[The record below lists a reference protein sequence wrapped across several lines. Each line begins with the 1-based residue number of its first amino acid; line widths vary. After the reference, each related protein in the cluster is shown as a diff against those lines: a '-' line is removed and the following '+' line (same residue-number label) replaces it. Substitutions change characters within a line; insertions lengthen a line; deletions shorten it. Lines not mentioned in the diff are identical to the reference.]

1 MSRSAGVSG
10 SIAVGLVYRSPDTRL
25 RDVEGTRWDREPGV
39 LNHGIGVGARGF
51 VGVWIAPA
59 HLLCLHH
66 HDEHLPVAHAYL
78 AIFRDDGVHELEGY
92 PVPPPF
98 LAVLPRGGAERH
110 VAVVLEVD
118 PRVFGIG

>member
-1 MSRSAGVSG
+1 MWC
-10 SIAVGLVYRSPDTRL
+10 IATDTRL
-25 RDVEGTRWDREPGV
+25 RDVEGTRADREPGE
-39 LNHGIGVGARGF
+39 LNRGIGVGARGF
-51 VGVWIAPA
+51 VGDGIAPA

-78 AIFRDDGVHELEGY
+78 AILGDDGVHELEGY
-92 PVPPPF
+92 LVPPPF

-110 VAVVLEVD
+110 VAVVLQVD